1 MILAIDIGGTF
12 FRYKFGEIFE
22 VKNTKEIDVLK
33 EILGLIEKYNPS
45 KLGISFAGQVN
56 KGKILSSPNINIKSI
71 DLNKYIK
78 IPFILENDL
87 NCAAVAESRYFDS
100 KFLVALYSG
109 TGLGAGIIENGRLC
123 RGYMNLAGEI
133 GHIPYKKTNFICGC
147 GKNDCLEFYASSKIE
162 KINGSFE
169 EYKEALNKAVG
180 IVASLFNPEIIVLGG
195 GYYLHHKFKIDKK
208 YIPNFDK
215 VEIKTTK
222 LKDASLIGAEI
233 LAKEEL

>member
-33 EILGLIEKYNPS
+33 EILNLIEKYKPS
-45 KLGISFAGQVN
+45 KLGISFAGQVDN
-56 KGKILSSPNINIKSI
+56 GKILSSPNIDIKSI
-71 DLNKYIK
+71 DLKEYIK

-87 NCAAVAESRYFDS
+87 NCAAVAESRYWKS

-109 TGLGAGIIENGRLC
+109 TGLGAGIIENGKLV

-133 GHIPYKKTNFICGC
+133 GHIPYKKTDLLCGC

-162 KINGSFE
+162 KIGGSIE

-195 GYYLHHKFKIDKK
+195 GYYLHHKFEIDKK

-222 LKDASLIGAEI
+222 LKDASLIGAEF

>member
-33 EILGLIEKYNPS
+33 EILNLIEKYKPL

-56 KGKILSSPNINIKSI
+56 NGKILSAPNINIKNI
-71 DLNKYIK
+71 DLKKQIK

-87 NCAAVAESRYFDS
+87 NCAAVAESKYWKN
-100 KFLVALYSG
+100 KFLVVLYSG
-109 TGLGAGIIENGRLC
+109 TGLGAGIIENGKLV
-123 RGYMNLAGEI
+123 RGYMNLAGEV
-133 GHIPYKKTNFICGC
+133 GHIPYKKTKFICGC

-162 KINGSFE
+162 KIGGSFE
-169 EYKEALNKAVG
+169 EYKEAINKAVG
-180 IVASLFNPEIIVLGG
+180 TMASLFNPEMIILGG
-195 GYYLHHKFKIDKK
+195 GYYLHHKFEIDKK

-222 LKDASLIGAEI
+222 IKDASLIGAEI